1 MTEYTKMVNG
11 KVVPLNAKEIEEVQA
26 REAEWAAAAGEREL
40 ARILDVRIKEY
51 GDIGAQ
57 LDMIFH
63 EGLDAW
69 RAHVQKVK
77 DNNPKPG
84 K

>member
-11 KVVPLNAKEIEEVQA
+11 KVVPLNPKEIEEVLA
-26 REAEWAAAAGEREL
+26 REAEWVSKAGEREL
-40 ARILDVRIKEY
+40 AAIQMVRKREY
-51 GDIGAQ
+51 GSVEDQ
-57 LDMIFH
+57 LDMIYH
-63 EGLDAW
+63 QGIDVW
-69 RAHVQKVK
+69 KAHVKQVK